1 MATIFPISPAPQVND
16 EFQGYRYNGTSW
28 EIIGIDLTVDYQP
41 RVANVSD
48 TEVGYLDGVTSAIQT
63 QLNDKSTASKT
74 ETLTNKTL
82 TTPKINE
89 DVTLTSTS
97 TELNVLDGIT
107 ASTAE
112 LNIMDGVTST
122 ATELNILDGAT
133 LTTTELNY
141 VDGVTSAIQTQL
153 NTKALIA
160 DPTFTGTVTTP
171 IIRVTATDDASL
183 SSTGHGLQVGLTNG
197 TNIAVDGNEIMAR
210 NNGAASTLFL
220 NNDGGDVSV
229 GVGGI
234 STTGGIRA
242 NSAGAD
248 GGPVLRAW
256 TANSAYTGLAT
267 ANMTSAEY
275 NLITDGT
282 DTFISGGAGGSTTI
296 RGGNNSTTA
305 QVQVTPSVVN
315 VTGDL
320 NTNYINANTVISAT
334 TVDAAGRGL
343 HVRQA
348 AGNAGQALIQ
358 FTDNAVTAQ
367 RASISADSSG
377 NLSLNSTRAF
387 WFAIQNN
394 TVAGQAVVVTSD
406 GQLRRTSSSEK
417 YKNSI
422 EDLNHDVADRVLNL
436 RPVWFKAN
444 ETNVDNPE
452 EWSYVGLIA
461 EEVAQV
467 EPRLALF
474 KKAEPVYDEFG
485 NQKFNE
491 DGSPEMIELEIPEPE
506 GVKYAELSVY
516 LLDVVK
522 REKARS
528 NELEQRIVALEE
540 LLNNG

>member
-1 MATIFPISPAPQVND
+1 MSTIFPGSASVGQIFEGY
-16 EFQGYRYNGTSW
+16 EFNGTAW
-28 EIIGIDLTVDYQP
+28 DIIGIDLTADYQP

-153 NTKALIA
+153 NTKSLIA

-197 TNIAVDGNEIMAR
+197 TNISVDGNEIMAR

-220 NNDGGDVSV
+220 NNDGGDVAL
-229 GVGGI
+229 GAGGL
-234 STTGGIRA
+234 TTSGNIRA
-242 NSAGAD
+242 NSSGAD
-248 GGPVLRAW
+248 GGPVLRSW
-256 TANSAYTGLAT
+256 TGDSNFTGLAT
-267 ANMTSAEY
+267 ANMTGSEY
-275 NLITDGT
+275 MLISNGNSTFMSSGT
-282 DTFISGGAGGSTTI
+282 GGSSVI
-296 RGGNNSTTA
+296 RGGGNTTTA
-305 QVQVTPSVVN
+305 SIEVTPSVVN

-320 NTNYINANTVISAT
+320 NAQFVNAGVVSAVTN
-334 TVDAAGRGL
+334 DGAGRGL
-343 HVRQA
+343 LTRSSA
-348 AGNAGQALIQ
+348 GDAGNAIIQ
-358 FTDNAVTAQ
+358 FTNNAVTVQ
-367 RASISADSSG
+367 RASITAGSG
-377 NLSLNSTRAF
+377 GQLSLNSTTAF
-387 WFAIQNN
+387 WGCIQTN

-422 EDLNHDVADRVLNL
+422 EDLDHDVADKVLNL

-444 ETNVDNPE
+444 ETNIDNPE

-474 KKAEPVYDEFG
+474 KKAEIVYDELG

-491 DGSPEMIELEIPEPE
+491 DGSPLMIELEIPEPE

-528 NELEQRIVALEE
+528 NELEQRISDLENRLE
-540 LLNNG
+540 NL

>member
-1 MATIFPISPAPQVND
+1 MTTIFPLSASVGQIF
-16 EFQGYRYNGTSW
+16 EGYSFNGTAW
-28 EIIGIDLTVDYQP
+28 DIIGIDLTVDYQP

-197 TNIAVDGNEIMAR
+197 INIAVDGNEIMAR

-220 NNDGGDVSV
+220 NNGGGDISV

-242 NSAGAD
+242 NSSGAD

-256 TANSAYTGLAT
+256 TGDSVNFTGLAT
-267 ANMTSAEY
+267 ANMAGQEY
-275 NLITDGT
+275 MMISSGG
-282 DTFISGGAGGSTTI
+282 DTFVSGGSGGSTYI

-305 QVQVTPSVVN
+305 QIQVSPSVVN

-320 NTNYINANTVISAT
+320 NAQFVNAGVVSAVTN
-334 TVDAAGRGL
+334 DGAGRGL
-343 HVRQA
+343 LTRSSA
-348 AGNAGQALIQ
+348 GDAGNAIIQ
-358 FTDNAVTAQ
+358 FTNNAVTVQ
-367 RASISADSSG
+367 RASITAGSG
-377 NLSLNSTRAF
+377 GQLSLNSTTAF
-387 WFAIQNN
+387 WGCIQTN

-422 EDLNHDVADRVLNL
+422 EDLDHDVADKVLNL

-444 ETNVDNPE
+444 ETNIDNPE

-474 KKAEPVYDEFG
+474 KKAEIVYDELG

-491 DGSPEMIELEIPEPE
+491 DGSPLMIELEIPEPE

-528 NELEQRIVALEE
+528 NELEQRISDLENRLE
-540 LLNNG
+540 NL